1 MRRRGR
7 VPPVAA
13 GISALLMIAV
23 HGASLDDGKTVFARR
38 EDTMKHMG
46 RPLFLGIGRVVKGA
60 AAYGPDTVTAA
71 ETVASLAGT
80 LDRSLFL
87 PGSDVAESKIKPAI
101 FNAGDHV
108 DQLIAAVQTPTLQPA
123 APRQSR
129 KGERMQ
135 TPCSQENFQTA
146 KLRRARPGLCPRQGR
161 AQNVPDYYAF
171 TMDYAASATGQLPRR
186 GALATA
192 DWRGSGRAFGLRH
205 ACGRGSLRGSSD
217 DCGLAVVG

>member
-13 GISALLMIAV
+13 GVGALLMIAA
-23 HGASLDDGKTVFARR
+23 HSASLEDGKAVFARR

-46 RPLFLGIGRVVKGA
+46 RPLFLGIGRVVKGT

-87 PGSDVAESKIKPAI
+87 PGSDVAGGQIKPAL

-108 DQLIAAVQTPTLQPA
+108 DQRIAGVQT
-123 APRQSR
+123 
-129 KGERMQ
+129 
-135 TPCSQENFQTA
+135 
-146 KLRRARPGLCPRQGR
+146 
-161 AQNVPDYYAF
+161 
-171 TMDYAASATGQLPRR
+171 
-186 GALATA
+186 ATA
-192 DWRGSGRAFGLRH
+192 PPGP
-205 ACGRGSLRGSSD
+205 
-217 DCGLAVVG
+217 AVKAGD

>member
-7 VPPVAA
+7 VLPVTA
-13 GISALLMIAV
+13 GIGAVLIIAA
-23 HGASLDDGKTVFARR
+23 HGASLEDGKAVFARR

-46 RPLFLGIGRVVKGA
+46 RPLFLGIGRVVKGT

-108 DQLIAAVQTPTLQPA
+108 DQLIAAVQT
-123 APRQSR
+123 
-129 KGERMQ
+129 
-135 TPCSQENFQTA
+135 
-146 KLRRARPGLCPRQGR
+146 
-161 AQNVPDYYAF
+161 
-171 TMDYAASATGQLPRR
+171 
-186 GALATA
+186 ATA
-192 DWRGSGRAFGLRH
+192 QLVPAVKSGDKAAIAVAYTAAAN
-205 ACGRGSLRGSSD
+205 ACNACHTEFRKEE
-217 DCGLAVVG
+217 